1 MASSRGYRNYRGR
14 RSKGKIALVVVLI
27 LVILAAVAVMALQRN
42 IVYDEAGVPHL
53 EVPWQKEPEEAALPD
68 VDLVVQEPEGA
79 DLPALQGFSVEEGP
93 LTAERWETVR
103 SRKEAFGEA
112 PAVAIT
118 LKDRQ
123 GHVFFDAASAVP
135 DARELRV
142 DTMAALETALEETE
156 YAVARIA
163 CFRDPLAANSDVE
176 KLGLENTGGYIFY
189 DGRNSQWLD
198 PAKPEARAYLCGIIK
213 EAAALGFD
221 EILLTDACYPTEGKL
236 EKIDYGEAEKT
247 ASLAAFLEEARAAL
261 EPFGTALSVEVPAS
275 LVTEGA
281 LEAAG
286 LTLSE
291 VASRVDRIYAPAA
304 PEEIRSLETAVGAT
318 GTAAFV
324 AEVTEAVPDFS
335 GSWIIR

>member
-14 RSKGKIALVVVLI
+14 RSKGKIALAVILI

-79 DLPALQGFSVEEGP
+79 DLPALQGFSVEDGP
-93 LTAERWETVR
+93 LTAEGWETVR

-118 LKDRQ
+118 LKDGQ

-135 DARELRV
+135 DARDLRA
-142 DTMAALETALEETE
+142 DTMTALETALKETE

-176 KLGLENTGGYIFY
+176 KLGLKNTGGYIFY

-198 PAKPEARAYLCGIIK
+198 PAKPEARAYLCGIIR

-247 ASLAAFLEEARAAL
+247 ASLAAFLEEARAVL
-261 EPFGTALSVEVPAS
+261 EPFGTALSMEVPAS

-304 PEEIRSLETAVGAT
+304 PEEIRTLEAAVSAA

-324 AEVTEAVPDFS
+324 AEVAEPAPEAD
-335 GSWIIR
+335 GSWLVR